1 MMKMRGVGLLVM
13 SLGICAFG
21 MAQGSLTLDDALGL
35 AKERNGSVMA
45 AFLNYRAAQQN
56 ARGAYSTFLPT
67 VTPSVS
73 HDLGFNE
80 TLTGPFRGRND
91 LNSTNAAIDVNWQL
105 LDDGSRKDRYTQA
118 RLAATTQ
125 QFTSLQTLRTTLFNV
140 HTRFYDALRSQ
151 ELLKVQQENLNR
163 AKIILEQTEF
173 RANPPIEDIPKKDIL
188 QARADYQNAR
198 VSVLTSENRVDSTAA
213 DLKAILAWDQNELPE
228 LVKPTAQQLPA
239 LELTLQEAILMGL
252 ENRADLAATRE
263 RVLSQQLS
271 VRQARRDGFLKYS
284 VDAGYRRVF
293 AEDPFQRAAL
303 TFSASLPLY
312 DGDRTS
318 AALEAERLT
327 LAAIEAGLD
336 QDERGVRAEIESS
349 YKEYGQNRLR
359 YEASQ
364 AALEAAQE
372 NYKAAVAA
380 QAEGA
385 GNLLQVLTARVSLTT
400 AESNSVEATY
410 DLLISDI
417 RFRLATGQSVPGE

>member
-1 MMKMRGVGLLVM
+1 MTVRAIGLTVLGLSFC
-13 SLGICAFG
+13 SLGFG
-21 MAQGSLTLDDALGL
+21 QDRLSLDDALTR

-56 ARGAYSTFLPT
+56 ARSAYSTFLPT

-73 HDLGFNE
+73 HDVGFNE

-91 LNSTNAAIDVNWQL
+91 LNTTNAAIDVNWQI
-105 LDDGSRKDRYTQA
+105 LDDGSRKDRYSQA
-118 RLAATTQ
+118 RYSATSL
-125 QFTSLQTLRTTLFNV
+125 QFSSLQTLRTTLFTV

-151 ELLKVQQENLNR
+151 ELLRVQNENLKR
-163 AKIILEQTEF
+163 AKVILDQTIF

-188 QARADYQNAR
+188 QAKADYENAR
-198 VSVLTSENRVDSTAA
+198 VSVLTSENRVATSAA
-213 DLKAILAWDQNELPE
+213 DLKAVLAWDQEDLPD

-239 LELTLQEAILMGL
+239 LVMTLQEAVVEGL
-252 ENRADLAATRE
+252 ANRADLEATRV
-263 RVLSQQLS
+263 RVQSQVLN
-271 VRQARRDGFLKYS
+271 VRLAKRDGFLKYS
-284 VDAGYRRVF
+284 VDAGYRRIF
-293 AEDPFQRAAL
+293 AEDPFQRAAV
-303 TFSASLPLY
+303 TFSASFPLY

-318 AALEAERLT
+318 SALEAERLT
-327 LAAIEAGLD
+327 LAAIEANLE

-372 NYKAAVAA
+372 NYNAAVAA

>member
-1 MMKMRGVGLLVM
+1 MTGRTIGILVM
-13 SLGICAFG
+13 SLSVCSVGLG
-21 MAQGSLTLDDALGL
+21 QDRLNLDEALNR

-67 VTPSVS
+67 VTPTVS

-91 LNSTNAAIDVNWQL
+91 LNTTSAAIDVNWKI
-105 LDDGSRKDRYTQA
+105 LDDGSRKDRYSQA
-118 RLAATTQ
+118 RLSAIAQ
-125 QFTSLQTLRTTLFNV
+125 QFTALQTLRTTLFTV

-151 ELLKVQQENLNR
+151 ELLRVQQENLNR
-163 AKIILEQTEF
+163 AKVILDQTIF

-188 QARADYQNAR
+188 QAKADYENAR
-198 VSVLTSENRVDSTAA
+198 VSVLTSENRVDSSAA
-213 DLKAILAWDQNELPE
+213 DLKAVLAWDNEELPE
-228 LVKPTAQQLPA
+228 LVKPTAQQLP
-239 LELTLQEAILMGL
+239 ELSMTLQEAIVAGL
-252 ENRADLAATRE
+252 QNRADLAASRE
-263 RVLSQQLS
+263 RVESQVLS
-271 VRQARRDGFLKYS
+271 VRLAKREGFLKYS

-303 TFSASLPLY
+303 TFSASFPLY
-312 DGDRTS
+312 DGDQSNS
-318 AALEAERLT
+318 AIESERLT
-327 LAAIEAGLD
+327 LAAIEANLE

-349 YKEYGQNRLR
+349 YKEYGQNRVR

-364 AALEAAQE
+364 SALEAARE
-372 NYKAAVAA
+372 NYNAAVAA

>member
-1 MMKMRGVGLLVM
+1 MKMRGVGILVM
-13 SLGICAFG
+13 SFGICALG
-21 MAQGSLTLDDALGL
+21 MAQSSLTLDEALGL

-56 ARGAYSTFLPT
+56 ARGAYSTYLPT
-67 VTPSVS
+67 VTPTVG
-73 HDLGFNE
+73 HDLGFSE

-91 LNSTNAAIDVNWQL
+91 LNTTSAAIDVNWQIF
-105 LDDGSRKDRYTQA
+105 DDGSRKDRYTQA
-118 RLAATTQ
+118 RLLAITQ
-125 QFTSLQTLRTTLFNV
+125 QFTSLQTLRTTLFTV

-151 ELLKVQQENLNR
+151 ELLRVQEENLNR

-173 RANPPIEDIPKKDIL
+173 RANPPIEDVPKKDIL
-188 QARADYQNAR
+188 QAKADYQNAR
-198 VSVLTSENRVDSTAA
+198 VSVLTSENRVANTAA
-213 DLKAILAWDQNELPE
+213 DLKAVLAWDEQELPE

-239 LELTLQEAILMGL
+239 IEMTLQEAVKQGL
-252 ENRADLAATRE
+252 ENRADLAASRE
-263 RVLSQQLS
+263 RINSQVLS
-271 VRQARRDGFLKYS
+271 VRLARREGFLQYS

-303 TFSASLPLY
+303 SFSATLPLY
-312 DGDRTS
+312 DGERTS
-318 AALEAERLT
+318 AALEAEKLN
-327 LAAIEAGLD
+327 LAALEANLD

-364 AALEAAQE
+364 VALEAARE
-372 NYKAAVAA
+372 NYNAAVSA